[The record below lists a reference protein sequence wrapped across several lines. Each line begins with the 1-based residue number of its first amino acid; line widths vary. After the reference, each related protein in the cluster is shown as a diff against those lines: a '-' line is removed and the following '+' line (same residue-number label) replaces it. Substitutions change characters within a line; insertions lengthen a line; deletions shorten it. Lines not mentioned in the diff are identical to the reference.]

1 VCLLVYIL
9 LDRSAVF
16 LQIWPNISAWYP
28 PVGFVLLMGLGPEI
42 LPVLVR
48 SSHLSGII
56 NYHQGFAD
64 TGLVLTTLLLPIVYG
79 TAGPTKH

>member
-1 VCLLVYIL
+1 MCLLVYIL

-16 LQIWPNISAWYP
+16 PQIWPNISARYP

-42 LPVLVR
+42 LPVLGR

-64 TGLVLTTLLLPIVYG
+64 TGLVLTTLLFPIVYG

>member
-1 VCLLVYIL
+1 
-9 LDRSAVF
+9 
-16 LQIWPNISAWYP
+16 
-28 PVGFVLLMGLGPEI
+28 MGLGPEI
-42 LPVLVR
+42 LPVLGR

-64 TGLVLTTLLLPIVYG
+64 TGLVLTTLLFPIVYG

>member
-16 LQIWPNISAWYP
+16 LQIWPNISARYP

-42 LPVLVR
+42 LPVLGR

-64 TGLVLTTLLLPIVYG
+64 TGLVLTTLLFPIVYG